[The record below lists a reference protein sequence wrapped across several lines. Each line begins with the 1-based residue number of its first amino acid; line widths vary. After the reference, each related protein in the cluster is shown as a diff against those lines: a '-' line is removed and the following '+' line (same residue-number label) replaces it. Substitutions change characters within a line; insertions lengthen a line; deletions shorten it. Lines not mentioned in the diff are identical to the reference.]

1 MDMVLISLLMVISTL
16 VSIMKAFL
24 KAMDNTNGKMEIF
37 IVETLR
43 KDLNMA
49 KENGNKNHKI
59 LMNLINST
67 NSKVI
72 TFTIWNMDM
81 DALHGKQEIN
91 TLVILKMIKEMDG
104 VLWSG
109 LMKVFTKVNGSTVFN
124 KALESWFQQGI
135 KLLMISLVQHIV
147 KKVC

>member
-1 MDMVLISLLMVISTL
+1 MVLISLLMVISTL
-16 VSIMKAFL
+16 VSIVKAFL

-59 LMNLINST
+59 QMNLINLT

-72 TFTIWNMDM
+72 TFTI
-81 DALHGKQEIN
+81 
-91 TLVILKMIKEMDG
+91 
-104 VLWSG
+104 
-109 LMKVFTKVNGSTVFN
+109 
-124 KALESWFQQGI
+124 
-135 KLLMISLVQHIV
+135 
-147 KKVC
+147 

>member
-1 MDMVLISLLMVISTL
+1 V
-16 VSIMKAFL
+16 KAFL

-72 TFTIWNMDM
+72 TFTI
-81 DALHGKQEIN
+81 
-91 TLVILKMIKEMDG
+91 
-104 VLWSG
+104 
-109 LMKVFTKVNGSTVFN
+109 
-124 KALESWFQQGI
+124 
-135 KLLMISLVQHIV
+135 
-147 KKVC
+147 